1 MGAEGPREAAFLG
14 CVAAVMDAGPGNEL
28 EAVREAVALAVERR
42 WLGAAAA
49 ARAARLLAAGAAL
62 EAALL
67 LVPPGWSVTIAVVDP
82 RAGPGGDAEGVP
94 ERGHL
99 EQAPPPPA
107 PPGVTYVARS
117 APKGIR
123 TDRMAVRF
131 GPDDA
136 CHMPDHGFRTAAL
149 ALCGEAMMLQW
160 NLEGD
165 GRMAPP

>member
-62 EAALL
+62 EAARL
-67 LVPPGWSVTIAVVDP
+67 LVPPGWSVAVAAVDP
-82 RAGPGGDAEGVP
+82 RAGPEGW
-94 ERGHL
+94 
-99 EQAPPPPA
+99 PPA
-107 PPGVTYVARS
+107 PPEVVYVARS
-117 APKGIR
+117 APEGLR

-149 ALCGEAMMLQW
+149 ALCGEAMMLQM

-165 GRMAPP
+165 ARMAPP